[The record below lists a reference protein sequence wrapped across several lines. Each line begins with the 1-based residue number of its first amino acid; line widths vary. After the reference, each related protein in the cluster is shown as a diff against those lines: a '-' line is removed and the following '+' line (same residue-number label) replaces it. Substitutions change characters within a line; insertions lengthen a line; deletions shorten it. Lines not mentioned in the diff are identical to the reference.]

1 MIMRLYKDRMG
12 TYYNKKMITY
22 IFMNKIFALYY
33 ISDCSQTVDT
43 SDLTFE
49 DFGFDG
55 GITVFV

>member
-12 TYYNKKMITY
+12 TYYNKKMVTY
-22 IFMNKIFALYY
+22 IFMNKIFN
-33 ISDCSQTVDT
+33 CSQTFDT